1 MKLGIVVGLEAEAR
15 IAAPLG
21 VVEIGGGTALG
32 AEEAVLRL
40 IHRGVEALLSFGLA
54 GGLSP
59 ALRPGHLI
67 VADAVL
73 VDGVL
78 LPTDAALA
86 SRFSP
91 RRGLLLG
98 AQRAIGSVADRHA
111 AHVTTGAAAVDMESG
126 AVAAAAHVAKLP
138 FAVVRAI
145 CDAWDRELPAAAM
158 VALDPNGAIAGRR
171 VAQAL
176 LRRPGEAFALI
187 GLARDAYRAR
197 RTLRTAVANVIDRSG
212 APPPPR

>member
-1 MKLGIVVGLEAEAR
+1 MVGLEAEAR

-21 VVEIGGGTALG
+21 IVEIGGGTAAG

-40 IHRGVEALLSFGLA
+40 LRHGVDALLSFGLA

-59 ALRPGHLI
+59 ALCPGHLV

-86 SRFSP
+86 TRFSR
-91 RRGLLLG
+91 RRGVLLG
-98 AQRAIGSVADRHA
+98 AQAAIGSVPARHA
-111 AHVTTGAAAVDMESG
+111 AHVATGAAAVDLESG
-126 AVAAAAHVAKLP
+126 AVAAAAHVANLP

-145 CDAWDRELPAAAM
+145 CDAWDRDLPSAATA
-158 VALDPNGAIAGRR
+158 ALDSNGRIAVAR
-171 VAQAL
+171 VARDL
-176 LRRPGEAFALI
+176 LRHPRDVFALI
-187 GLARDAYRAR
+187 GLAHDAALAR
-197 RTLRTAVANVIDRSG
+197 RALRAAVASAIKPENAAATVR
-212 APPPPR
+212 